1 MLYDVVVVLLNNTG
15 LGAKVFLM
23 RYIILIYAIFTVTT
37 ANAACYASYKAK
49 RDDPLKLH
57 YGVMQLPDQQCT
69 MKTAAKAAG
78 LRLLPHGWILLN
90 LLTVSLKI
98 PTPTEK
104 ENAGENFLRY

>member
-1 MLYDVVVVLLNNTG
+1 MKYLI
-15 LGAKVFLM
+15 F
-23 RYIILIYAIFTVTT
+23 IYAVFISS
-37 ANAACYASYKAK
+37 AADAACYASYKAK

-69 MKTAAKAAG
+69 NEAAAQASA

-90 LLTVSLKI
+90 LLTVSPNI
-98 PTPTEK
+98 PTPTQK

>member
-1 MLYDVVVVLLNNTG
+1 MKYL
-15 LGAKVFLM
+15 
-23 RYIILIYAIFTVTT
+23 ILIYAVFISSV
-37 ANAACYASYKAK
+37 ADAACYASYKAK
-49 RDDPLKLH
+49 RGDPLKLH

-69 MKTAAKAAG
+69 NEAAAQASA